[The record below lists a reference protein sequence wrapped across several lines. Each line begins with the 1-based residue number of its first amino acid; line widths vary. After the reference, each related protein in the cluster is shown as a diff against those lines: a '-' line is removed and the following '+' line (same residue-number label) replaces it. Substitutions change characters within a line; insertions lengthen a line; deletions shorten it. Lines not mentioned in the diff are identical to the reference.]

1 MEDHEEK
8 FFEFDGKGLVL
19 DNPYKTAAYVSI
31 LEYYKK
37 KGMLY
42 VLDFVILGR
51 QIRPKSNQR
60 KTT

>member
-1 MEDHEEK
+1 MENHVEK

-31 LEYYKK
+31 LVYYKK
-37 KGMLY
+37 KIRDA

-51 QIRPKSNQR
+51 QIRPV
-60 KTT
+60 